1 MTGYRFSALKYL
13 PKCVLGGISLQPDSG
28 PAGPTEPQVFPVAAQ
43 PLFVASFDPS
53 VLGVFI
59 FGLVAGICPCNSV
72 LCLGL
77 IGYLTS
83 GETNLSLANLLKL
96 TVSFSLGTVLVLLP
110 LGAVAGY
117 LGEYLLFLNDTIA
130 WAIGGVLM
138 ILMGLQLLH
147 VYKPPIRSIFNFFRA
162 PISYTVT
169 GAFLLGL
176 SFGAITVGRGAPML
190 LIVLTYIA
198 LYQTALEGLFTILV
212 YAVGLS
218 IPLIAISSLGGA
230 LGKKVKEKAR
240 VSGEVFDRI
249 IGVAIIAIGVYF
261 LYLAFC

>member
-1 MTGYRFSALKYL
+1 MATL
-13 PKCVLGGISLQPDSG
+13 
-28 PAGPTEPQVFPVAAQ
+28 
-43 PLFVASFDPS
+43 DPS
-53 VLGVFI
+53 VLGIFI
-59 FGLVAGICPCNSV
+59 FGLIAGICPCNSI

-83 GETNLSLANLLKL
+83 GNTQLSPVNILKL
-96 TVSFSLGTVLVLLP
+96 TLSFCIGTVLVLLP
-110 LGAVAGY
+110 LGIIAGFI
-117 LGEYLLFLNDTIA
+117 GKYLLFLNSTIA

-138 ILMGLQLLH
+138 ILMGLQLLE
-147 VYKPPIRSIFNFFRA
+147 VYKPPIRSIFNFFRV
-162 PISYTVT
+162 PMSYTVT

-198 LYQTALEGLFTILV
+198 LYQTAFQGLFTMLV

-218 IPLIAISSLGGA
+218 IPLIVISSLGGA
-230 LGKKVKEKAR
+230 LGKQIKEKAR

-249 IGVAIIAIGVYF
+249 IGIAIVLIGIYF
-261 LYLAFC
+261 LYLAFD